1 MNLGQH
7 ISDAIRI
14 SNRLQQVGADLTR
27 TQEIYQLALELRE
40 VSKDIQTLIVKE
52 YLNEKNPQGSHQER
66 SE

>member
-27 TQEIYQLALELRE
+27 IQEIYHLALELRE
-40 VSKDIQTLIVKE
+40 VSKEIQTLIAKE
-52 YLNEKNPQGSHQER
+52 YIKEPQ
-66 SE
+66 